1 MSKTDLVKVEYEE
14 QNFIVQ
20 QNTEATM
27 KWIAAVKT
35 IKEKNLYRVKYKTFD
50 DYVQNELPVSTRHVY
65 RLLGPGPPKEG
76 QKQRKCDM
84 MSQKSPS
91 LPSDEHYDEILIVH
105 DMEGRQVPPEL
116 AKLFDDANRQADAI
130 RQAVIALNACII
142 AQIKDDDK
150 AWKHF
155 NRSKVMNALKDI
167 KAFIKFSRPWTW
179 CPVCGGD
186 GQFGQCDTCRGTGW
200 LIFTQ
205 WDTIPE
211 DQKDG

>member
-14 QNFIVQ
+14 QNHIVQ
-20 QNTEATM
+20 KNTKATM
-27 KWIAAVKT
+27 QWVAAVKA
-35 IKEKNLYRVKYKTFD
+35 IRDKRLYLVQYKTFD
-50 DYVQNELPVSTRHVY
+50 EYIQNELPVGKSQTY
-65 RLLGPGPPKEG
+65 ALLGPAPCT
-76 QKQRKCDM
+76 QKQRK
-84 MSQKSPS
+84 SPVDRTN
-91 LPSDEHYDEILIVH
+91 LPQLNTDDDYDDVLVVF
-105 DMEGRQVPPEL
+105 DMEGRQVPAEL
-116 AKLFDDANRQADAI
+116 AKLFDTANRQADAI
-130 RQAVIALNACII
+130 RQAVINLNTVII

-155 NRSKVMNALKDI
+155 NRSKVMACLKDV
-167 KAFIKFSRPWTW
+167 KAFIKFSRPWAW

-186 GQFGQCDTCRGTGW
+186 GQFGQCGTCRGTGW